1 MMQAQ
6 VLQAGASSS
15 LLFVYGTLLSGLS
28 NHHHMQG
35 ATCLGA
41 ATLQGALFDLGAY
54 PALLLTGQLSV
65 PLGPVLGELYKIEA
79 SHWQHLDAL
88 EEVDP
93 ASIENS
99 MYLRKTVE
107 VMWLAS
113 ERSQALHAQ
122 VYVYNWSLEGRRRIE
137 NGDFRRHVSDKKT

>member
-1 MMQAQ
+1 MKMILRKPPFAENE
-6 VLQAGASSS
+6 

-35 ATCLGA
+35 ASCLGPA
-41 ATLQGALFDLGAY
+41 VIQGALFDLGDY
-54 PALLLTGQLSV
+54 PALLVAGQLAE
-65 PLGPVLGELYKIEA
+65 PLGPVHGELYKIDA
-79 SHWQHLDAL
+79 AHWHHLDVL
-88 EEVDP
+88 EELDP
-93 ASIENS
+93 ESIENS
-99 MYLRKTVE
+99 MYLRKTAE